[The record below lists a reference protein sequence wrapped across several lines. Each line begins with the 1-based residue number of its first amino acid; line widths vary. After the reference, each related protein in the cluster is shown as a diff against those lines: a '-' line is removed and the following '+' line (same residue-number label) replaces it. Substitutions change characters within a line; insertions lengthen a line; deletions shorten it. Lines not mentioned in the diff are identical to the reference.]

1 MSTDSKSIRLVTAIV
16 ECRPDGEYAPWG
28 IKWYDGTVYPFEE
41 IESYKPRSWALGNDR
56 ACESWRVV
64 LADNKAREKWPTNVN
79 SQYLSVSQIS
89 RMVSGCRR
97 PMHGKLLRAR
107 YTDAYR
113 IKHQVYQPGRSI
125 FPGISTRWHLCWA
138 HLVARFLAKHGYG
151 V

>member
-1 MSTDSKSIRLVTAIV
+1 MSKDSKSIRLVTAIV

-28 IKWYDGTVYPFEE
+28 IKWYDGTVYPFKE

-64 LADNKAREKWPTNVN
+64 LADNKAREKWPPNVN

-113 IKHQVYQPGRSI
+113 TKHQVYQPGRSI
-125 FPGISTRWHLCWA
+125 LPGISTRRHLCWA
-138 HLVARFLAKHGYG
+138 DLMACFLAKHGYG

>member
-1 MSTDSKSIRLVTAIV
+1 MSKDSKSIRLVTAIV
-16 ECRPDGEYAPWG
+16 ECRPDGEYVPWG
-28 IKWYDGTVYPFEE
+28 IKWYDGTVYPFKE

-64 LADNKAREKWPTNVN
+64 LADNKAREKWSPNVN

-125 FPGISTRWHLCWA
+125 LPGISTRRHLCWA
-138 HLVARFLAKHGYG
+138 HLVACFLAKHGYG